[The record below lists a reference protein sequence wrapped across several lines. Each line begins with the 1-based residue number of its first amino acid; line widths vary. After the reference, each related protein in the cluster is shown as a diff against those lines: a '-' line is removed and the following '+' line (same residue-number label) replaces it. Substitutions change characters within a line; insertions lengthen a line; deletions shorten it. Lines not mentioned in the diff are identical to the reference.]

1 MPQIKE
7 IGMKKG
13 LKKAVAV
20 LLAMFTLTGFNI
32 QSFADDI
39 CSNELNGEVLIDN
52 EKYVLLSESTAT
64 IEEGVICRT
73 QVYQKSDEVG
83 QYSVNSSRGSKT
95 IKVENDFIVSKT
107 GTKTLWATITI
118 GGKFSWDSQNDTVTV
133 TNVSHN
139 VITNTGRFFQVLNN
153 PAVEYGDNQG
163 ANFLFGRK
171 YAYIKKELTMTNG
184 YANSQQTFSLYVDVN
199 IDGHHSYTPSTAHIT
214 IN

>member
-1 MPQIKE
+1 
-7 IGMKKG
+7 MKKG

-20 LLAMFTLTGFNI
+20 LLAMFTLIGFNI
-32 QSFADDI
+32 QAFADDI

-52 EKYVLLSESTAT
+52 EKYVLLSENTAT
-64 IEEGVICRT
+64 IEEGVVCRT

-83 QYSVNSSRGSKT
+83 QYSVNSSRGNKT
-95 IKVENDFIVSKT
+95 IKVKNDFIFSAS
-107 GTKTLWATITI
+107 GTSTWWATITI

-133 TNVSHN
+133 TNVTSS
-139 VITNTGRFFQVLNN
+139 VSTNNGRFFQVLNN
-153 PAVEYGDNQG
+153 PAVEHRDNQG

-184 YANSQQTFSLYVDVN
+184 FAHTQKTLSLYVDVN
-199 IDGHHSYTPSTAHIT
+199 IDGQHGYTPNTADIE